1 MPFDTKYA
9 FTASARRTESAWLY
23 ASLPTESACPMAIT
37 TSRLMPFI
45 LFARSSSFDLPS
57 GLITDLSK
65 SNSTSAAKVIFSAT
79 GFGLAASGAGFGAGA
94 GAGVEGAGA
103 GIGAGAGAGAGASC
117 VAHPAANASAP
128 SQSHVFVF
136 ILSLPPCL
144 NFWKSLLVS
153 RVCKTLEGI
162 LPHPPTSV
170 QTDQGFWQQ
179 RA

>member
-1 MPFDTKYA
+1 MPLDTKYA

-79 GFGLAASGAGFGAGA
+79 GLGLAASGAGFGAAAGGGGAA
-94 GAGVEGAGA
+94 GAGGRG
-103 GIGAGAGAGAGASC
+103 GGGGGG
-117 VAHPAANASAP
+117 
-128 SQSHVFVF
+128 
-136 ILSLPPCL
+136 
-144 NFWKSLLVS
+144 
-153 RVCKTLEGI
+153 G
-162 LPHPPTSV
+162 
-170 QTDQGFWQQ
+170 GGG
-179 RA
+179 